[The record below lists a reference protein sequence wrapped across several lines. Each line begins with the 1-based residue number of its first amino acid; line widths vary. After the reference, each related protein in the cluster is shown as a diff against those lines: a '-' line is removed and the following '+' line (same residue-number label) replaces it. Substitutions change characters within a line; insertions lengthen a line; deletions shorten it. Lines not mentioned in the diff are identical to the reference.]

1 MSRKNTTT
9 VAPAL
14 ILTLGVLTTSA
25 VASTVVHDGRERH
38 AGRAHPHTMLQP
50 AHRHLTPHV
59 GYAAGVHAPSDFG
72 YVFVPGHGILGEDC
86 DMPTSTCPNELR
98 DTQ

>member
-1 MSRKNTTT
+1 MSLKNVTT

-14 ILTLGVLTTSA
+14 ILTLGLFTTSA
-25 VASTVVHDGRERH
+25 VATTAAHDERARH
-38 AGRAHPHTMLQP
+38 AGRAHPHTTLQQM
-50 AHRHLTPHV
+50 HRHLMPHV
-59 GYAAGVHAPSDFG
+59 GYAAGAHAPSNFG